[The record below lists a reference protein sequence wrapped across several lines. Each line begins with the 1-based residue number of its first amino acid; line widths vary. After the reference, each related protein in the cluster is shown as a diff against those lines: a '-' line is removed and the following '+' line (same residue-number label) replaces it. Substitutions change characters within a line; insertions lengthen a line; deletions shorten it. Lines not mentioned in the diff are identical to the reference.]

1 MFKCISSHLTI
12 INHDVFTCSA
22 QKSTLQKHSRVVYVR
37 PKMTKCFQHVALTL
51 SWQSLSPSHTWDWR
65 MQSTPWLW
73 KARGHRHSLY
83 LGQHVSRA
91 HVYLTPRV
99 TCNSSYWKSQNSRT
113 SQPDLGQ
120 FWMVNG
126 QWQDSVIPAWI
137 LDR

>member
-1 MFKCISSHLTI
+1 MFPTESPV
-12 INHDVFTCSA
+12 D
-22 QKSTLQKHSRVVYVR
+22 
-37 PKMTKCFQHVALTL
+37 VALTL

-91 HVYLTPRV
+91 HVYHTPRVTRPTRCTWGTTCNTRHVYLTPRV

-126 QWQDSVIPAWI
+126 QWQDSVIPAWL